1 MRFTKNRQKIFEL
14 LNQAQKPLTAEQIKR
29 QLEESP
35 MSFEKKMNLST
46 IYRAIDYLE
55 KKGYVDSASFGKTV
69 RFFFCKD
76 KFKHFLYCERC
87 SNIQVFDQCM
97 AQSLE
102 EMVLK
107 KYHFNIHSHIFY
119 FTGLCEKCKGEK

>member
-1 MRFTKNRQKIFEL
+1 MRFTKNRQRIFEIL
-14 LNQAQKPLTAEQIKR
+14 SHAKKPLTAEQIKR
-29 QLEESP
+29 TLEASSI
-35 MSFEKKMNLST
+35 SFDAKMNLST

-55 KKGYVDSASFGKTV
+55 KRSYVDSASFGKNV

-76 KFKHFLYCERC
+76 KFKHFLYCEKC
-87 SNIQVFDQCM
+87 QNIQVFDQCM

-119 FTGLCEKCKGEK
+119 FTGLCENCKGE